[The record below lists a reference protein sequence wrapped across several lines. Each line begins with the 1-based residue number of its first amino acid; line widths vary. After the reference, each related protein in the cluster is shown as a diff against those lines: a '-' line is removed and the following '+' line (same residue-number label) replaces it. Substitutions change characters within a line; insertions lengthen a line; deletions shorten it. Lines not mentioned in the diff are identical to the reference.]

1 MLTKTKPL
9 VAGTARGGF
18 GDNRTTK
25 VKTTLPSS
33 PVEINRPLPHDPE
46 AEQGVLQACFAD
58 PEAVDRVCKII
69 NPSDF
74 YSRGHAIIFERLVA
88 LRAGGR
94 WFTPTTVLESF
105 RNHPECERLETLI
118 LEMGPFI
125 TGGTGR
131 HFAKI
136 VKDFSIRRSLINAAV
151 KLATDSFAVTPNIN
165 EIIDEFS
172 TTVHEL
178 KSYGGANG

>member
-1 MLTKTKPL
+1 MLTKTKPQ
-9 VAGTARGGF
+9 AATWGAY
-18 GDNRTTK
+18 RTNFSRSVT
-25 VKTTLPSS
+25 PS

-46 AEQGVLQACFAD
+46 AEQGTLQACFAD

-69 NPSDF
+69 NPTHF
-74 YSRGHAIIFERLVA
+74 YRRGHAIIFEKLVA
-88 LRAGGR
+88 LRDGGR

-125 TGGTGR
+125 TGGTGS

-151 KLATDSFAVTPNIN
+151 KLATDSFAITPDID

-172 TTVHEL
+172 TTIHDL

>member
-1 MLTKTKPL
+1 MYAKKKPQ
-9 VAGTARGGF
+9 AATWGAY
-18 GDNRTTK
+18 RTNFSRSVT
-25 VKTTLPSS
+25 PS

-46 AEQGVLQACFAD
+46 AEQGTLQACFAD

-69 NPSDF
+69 NPTHF
-74 YSRGHAIIFERLVA
+74 YRRGHAIIFEKLVA
-88 LRAGGR
+88 LRDGGR

-125 TGGTGR
+125 TGGTGS
-131 HFAKI
+131 HYAGI
-136 VKDFSIRRSLINAAV
+136 VRDMAIKRELIKAGLRMAEN
-151 KLATDSFAVTPNIN
+151 SFAITPDID

-172 TTVHEL
+172 TTIRDL